1 MTTAT
6 PTLVPMLT
14 RGKHRSPRKGAC
26 FMEFASYLAG
36 ESWSDHPRCTHP
48 LLAAV
53 ARLVN
58 DNTSDDGRQRLTGLI
73 PSVIGLQ
80 SDDPRWNAVIARRAA
95 ITALPQVS
103 YEHQRALAVG
113 LLTCERVLAELDGRP
128 TKALSDLGRET
139 LSSVPSADRWAREYC
154 GDRPVPTTRFHRRSA
169 PSIVLLSVGGIAEGC
184 GGDRDD
190 VLLALLT
197 ATIADCHA
205 LRGDVDELSRPAPV
219 GDLTAT
225 R

>member
-73 PSVIGLQ
+73 PSVIGLTERRPPVERGDRQ
-80 SDDPRWNAVIARRAA
+80 AGSGDRPAAGQLRAPARPGGRPADVRAGARRA
-95 ITALPQVS
+95 
-103 YEHQRALAVG
+103 RW
-113 LLTCERVLAELDGRP
+113 DGRP
-128 TKALSDLGRET
+128 RRSPT
-139 LSSVPSADRWAREYC
+139 SVERRCRRCLPPSAGRGSTAATVRC
-154 GDRPVPTTRFHRRSA
+154 RPPGSIGAALRASSCWRSA
-169 PSIVLLSVGGIAEGC
+169 ESPKGAV
-184 GGDRDD
+184 
-190 VLLALLT
+190 
-197 ATIADCHA
+197 ATVTMSC
-205 LRGDVDELSRPAPV
+205 SPC
-219 GDLTAT
+219 
-225 R
+225 